1 MRGRGSRPTTQALP
15 DSVRYG
21 GVASE
26 RAPIRA
32 THVIHDL
39 RRGGAEHV
47 LVDLAGVAR
56 DAGIDLSVV
65 SLLPTRGMA
74 YADDLAALGVDVV
87 GLGLRGW
94 WDPRAGTRM
103 RAALADLRPDVV
115 HTHLKHADVIG
126 GRAAARLQIPHVSTL
141 HVIEDRV
148 GRVEAW
154 KRDLALRSRRA
165 TTALTIAVSEAQ
177 RRWYLDLSGAD
188 PATVVTIHNGVPDPG
203 PADAG
208 VRAAVRSGLD
218 VPEHAV
224 MGVMVAVMRPGK
236 GHDTLIRAMPS
247 VANRSVVIV
256 LVGDGVER
264 ARLEEHAGDDPRL
277 RFAGFRED
285 VADVLGAADFVVHPS
300 DADALPTALVHA
312 LAASRPVIASRVG
325 GIPEIVTEDS
335 GVLIEAGDAAGLAAA
350 IDRLADA
357 ADTRRWM
364 GKRGR
369 ERYDAGFRAERWA
382 VRLADAYR
390 SILDREAGAIVG

>member
-1 MRGRGSRPTTQALP
+1 MRGRLPGPTAQGPPAP
-15 DSVRYG
+15 DRYER
-21 GVASE
+21 VASE

-65 SLLPTRGMA
+65 SLLPTQGMA
-74 YADDLAALGVDVV
+74 YADDLVAAGVDVV
-87 GLGLRGW
+87 GLDLRGW

-103 RAALADLRPDVV
+103 RAALAHLRPDVV

-141 HVIEDRV
+141 HVIEDRA
-148 GRVEAW
+148 GRVETW
-154 KRDLALRSRRA
+154 KRDLALRSRTA
-165 TTALTIAVSEAQ
+165 TASLTIAVSEAQ
-177 RRWYLDLSGAD
+177 RQWYLDLSGAD

-203 PADAG
+203 PVDAG
-208 VRAAVRSGLD
+208 ARVALRSELG

-236 GHDTLIRAMPS
+236 GHDTLLRAMPA
-247 VANRSVVIV
+247 VTNPSVVLV

-264 ARLEEHAGDDPRL
+264 GWLEERAGDDPRI

-285 VADVLGAADFVVHPS
+285 VAAVLGAADFVVHPS
-300 DADALPTALVHA
+300 EADALPTALVHA
-312 LAASRPVIASRVG
+312 LAASLPVIASRVG
-325 GIPEIVTEDS
+325 GIPEIVTDDS
-335 GVLIEAGDAAGLAAA
+335 GILIEAGDAEGLAAA

-382 VRLADAYR
+382 TRLTDAYR
-390 SILDREAGAIVG
+390 SILDR